1 MDGGREALKTK
12 RLPGRPNKLE
22 ATEFRGAYRAV
33 TGRSPL
39 QLGFPFA
46 LSMRSMFARLSIKR
60 TGVRLSPVLVGRLLA
75 NLEKYVETLGGR
87 LKFLFLPPYSP
98 ELYPD
103 ELVWNRVKNKA
114 VGRSKLDGPREQCCA
129 VVGRLHF
136 LQKRPDRFRS
146 FFHALETAYAASRL
160 KVIRYWL
167 GRRALSCIDDAATG
181 SSEAR
186 SP

>member
-1 MDGGREALKTK
+1 M
-12 RLPGRPNKLE
+12 
-22 ATEFRGAYRAV
+22 V
-33 TGRSPL
+33 
-39 QLGFPFA
+39 
-46 LSMRSMFARLSIKR
+46 ARLIIKR

-114 VGRSKLDGPREQCCA
+114 VGRSKLDGPREQCRP

-136 LQKRPDRFRS
+136 LQKRSYRFRS

-160 KVIRYWL
+160 KVVTYWL
-167 GRRALSCIDDAATG
+167 GRRA
-181 SSEAR
+181 
-186 SP
+186 